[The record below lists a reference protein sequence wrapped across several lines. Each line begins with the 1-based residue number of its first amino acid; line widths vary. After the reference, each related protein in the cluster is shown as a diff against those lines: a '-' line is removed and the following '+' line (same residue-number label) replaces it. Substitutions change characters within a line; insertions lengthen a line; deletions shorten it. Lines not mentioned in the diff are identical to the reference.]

1 MTQYFT
7 ETDTWLGGYYE
18 LALELGSRSSE
29 RLLAGLAAVWADPDL
44 DGAYLSRE
52 VEPWQQQRLAITA
65 ELLQVIHLQG
75 SHLLGLARLPNGAT
89 IACGTFIV
97 REDDGPDWLGLY
109 LPMGALGTAY
119 SVGGYPFE
127 PDVANS
133 RQWRDVI
140 DPWLAEIGS
149 RVYDQVAYRLG
160 LIGFEVSCEMYADDI
175 AASGIPANHYPGV
188 LWPASGSLT
197 YHPSTE

>member
-7 ETDTWLGGYYE
+7 EADTWSGGYYE
-18 LALELGSRSSE
+18 LAIELGSRSDE
-29 RLLAGLAAVWADPDL
+29 RLLTALAAVWADPDL
-44 DGAYLSRE
+44 DGAYLSRD
-52 VEPWQQQRLAITA
+52 VEPWQQPRLAITV
-65 ELLQVIHLQG
+65 ELLQVSHLQ
-75 SHLLGLARLPNGAT
+75 GLARLPNGAT
-89 IACGTFIV
+89 IACGTVFI

-133 RQWRDVI
+133 RQWRDVV
-140 DPWLAEIGS
+140 DHWLAGIGS

-160 LIGFEVSCEMYADDI
+160 LIGFDVSGEMYADNI
-175 AASGIPANHYPGV
+175 ADTGIPACRYFGM
-188 LWPASGSLT
+188 LWPTAGAVT
-197 YHPSTE
+197 YYSSTE

>member
-7 ETDTWLGGYYE
+7 EADTWSGGYYE
-18 LALELGSRSSE
+18 LAIELGRRSDE
-29 RLLAGLAAVWADPDL
+29 RLLAALAAVWAAPDL
-44 DGAYLSRE
+44 DGPYLSRD
-52 VEPWQQQRLAITA
+52 VEPWQQQRLAITT
-65 ELLQVIHLQG
+65 ELLQV
-75 SHLLGLARLPNGAT
+75 SHLHGLARLPNGVT
-89 IACGTFIV
+89 IACMTSII

-133 RQWRDVI
+133 HQWRDVI
-140 DPWLAEIGS
+140 DSWLAGIGS

-160 LIGFEVSCEMYADDI
+160 LIGFDVACEMYADDV
-175 AASGIPANHYPGV
+175 AASGVPAHHYPGV
-188 LWPASGSLT
+188 LWPASGAVT

>member
-7 ETDTWLGGYYE
+7 EPDTWSGGYYE
-18 LALELGSRSSE
+18 LAIELGTRSDE
-29 RLLAGLAAVWADPDL
+29 RLLAALTAVWADPNL
-44 DGAYLSRE
+44 DGAYLSRD

-65 ELLQVIHLQG
+65 ELSQVSHLQ
-75 SHLLGLARLPNGAT
+75 GLARLPNKAT

-97 REDDGPDWLGLY
+97 REDDGPDWLGMY

-133 RQWRDVI
+133 HQWRDVI
-140 DPWLAEIGS
+140 DPWLAGIGS

-160 LIGFEVSCEMYADDI
+160 LIGFEVSIEMYADDI
-175 AASGIPANHYPGV
+175 AASGVPSHHYPGV
-188 LWPASGSLT
+188 LWPTSGAVT